1 MTATNKGK
9 TEMKAT
15 FWDVK
20 ARKKIETEVIDCVT
34 YPNGRTAFK
43 GQTKDGR
50 SLTLFCSKDDAA
62 KFKGGCCKGK
72 CKK

>member
-1 MTATNKGK
+1 
-9 TEMKAT
+9 MKAS

-20 ARKKIETEVIDCVT
+20 ARKKVETEVLECVT

-50 SLTLFCSKDDAA
+50 PLTLFCSKDAAA
-62 KFKGGCCKGK
+62 KFKKDGGK
-72 CKK
+72 CGKACGCKKK